1 MQRDRE
7 PAIDRAEAER
17 LVAQHPWWYHRFE
30 IYPGVVTPGVYDP
43 SGLLA
48 ALKLPA
54 DLTGKT
60 ILELGPADG
69 YFTKQLDMRGA
80 DVTAMDYCAKDLY
93 GFALMERLHGR
104 PLRYVHANLFDLDRQ
119 GFTPFDYV
127 LCSGVLYHLPDMLR
141 ALWAIRAYVKSELL
155 LETLVT
161 RKHEDGPFAE
171 YLPAT
176 SCNND
181 PTNFWAP
188 NPLCVQEMLRDCG
201 FTVTETILF
210 DSRGFFRATL
220 NPSPDAGGKMR
231 MAYSIRRP

>member
-1 MQRDRE
+1 MERE
-7 PAIDRAEAER
+7 GERAMDRAEAER

-30 IYPGVVTPGVYDP
+30 IYPGVMTPGVYDP
-43 SGLLA
+43 SALLA

-54 DLTGKT
+54 DLTGST

-80 DVTAMDYCAKDLY
+80 DVTAMDYCAKELY
-93 GFALMERLHGR
+93 GFGVMERLHGK
-104 PLRYVHANLFDLDRQ
+104 PLRYINANLFDLNLQ

-127 LCSGVLYHLPDMLR
+127 LCSGVLYHLPDMVR
-141 ALWAIRAYVKSELL
+141 ALWAIHAYVKGELL

-171 YLPAT
+171 YLPGT

-181 PTNFWAP
+181 STNFWAP
-188 NPLCVQEMLRDCG
+188 NALCVQEMLRDCG
-201 FTVTETILF
+201 FTVTETILY
-210 DSRGFFRATL
+210 DSRGFFRATP
-220 NPSPDAGGKMR
+220 NPAPDAGEKVR
-231 MAYSIRRP
+231 TAYSVRRA